1 MWLSHNTAVTLACF
15 EPGSLGR
22 RSEPDGCEENG
33 KPIPDCI
40 NFTNEFLFIPCAIT
54 QVDLDEQFRKIAE
67 GNQQTLLETKAQIE
81 DLRSELKA
89 LKARGG
95 RFPGPLGTDKQSLQS
110 AIGSAILEQKSNI
123 QKMANKNDPR
133 NDFEFEVKAVADM
146 TFGVNFGSADV
157 STATLRPGI
166 IAAPPRPM
174 HIRSLL
180 SSGNMTGNHF
190 AYVKETGHDGD
201 PAAVL
206 EAGNKPQMDFN
217 LAEISTPA
225 QVVAAYVI
233 ISEQMLNDVSG
244 MSMFLSN
251 RLLERLLCIEDNQ
264 LLSGN
269 GTAPNQLG
277 LNETGNFTAATGSA
291 TIPVELLVE
300 AIAQLAGLSRQP
312 SGIILNPADY
322 YALLI
327 NKASSSGLYNLPSVV
342 TIGADGGISVAG
354 VPVVWTAEQA
364 AGTYTVGDFANGS
377 ALMFRD
383 APNIRFFYDATL
395 AKVNKLLVRIE
406 ERIVLS
412 VFGSDY
418 IIKGAFS

>member
-1 MWLSHNTAVTLACF
+1 MHASNLVHSVDVPSRTVAKKTGNLYPTA
-15 EPGSLGR
+15 S
-22 RSEPDGCEENG
+22 
-33 KPIPDCI
+33 I
-40 NFTNEFLFIPCAIT
+40 FTNEFLFTPCAIKE
-54 QVDLDEQFRKIAE
+54 VDIDEQFKKIAE

-81 DLRSELKA
+81 DLQSELKA

-95 RFPGPLGTDKQSLQS
+95 RFPGAPGGDRPSLHS
-110 AIGSAILEQKSNI
+110 AVRNAILEQKSNI
-123 QKMANKNDPR
+123 QKMAGKIDPR

-190 AYVKETGHDGD
+190 VFVKETGHDGD

-217 LAEISTPA
+217 LAEVSTPA
-225 QVVAAYVI
+225 QTIAAWVV
-233 ISEQMLNDVSG
+233 ISEQMLNDVNG

-277 LNETGNFTAATGSA
+277 INAAGNFTAATAAGGA
-291 TIPVELLVE
+291 GTIPVELLID
-300 AIAQLAGLSRQP
+300 AIAQLAALSRQP
-312 SGIILNPADY
+312 SGIVLSPTDY

-327 NKASSSGLYNLPSVV
+327 NKASTSGLYNLPSVV

-364 AGTYTVGDFANGS
+364 AGTYTVGDFVNGS

-406 ERIVLS
+406 ERIALS

-418 IIKGAFS
+418 IIKGSF